1 MSFIFLN
8 HNTKKQHVPFE
19 MCLRFKTYCS
29 LSLSLSFTNSRGVGV
44 LSIFWKLEI
53 KGSLEILLCDYLQKW
68 LFPQCIERG
77 FGHRE
82 ESMKWQISDERAVME
97 IFRIWE
103 RGILCSFPE
112 QSVSMFWRERER
124 EKVWRGIL
132 CNFPKPPVFMP
143 WRQERRTNLHS
154 GVEWITAAV
163 CFSAATIPGILCS

>member
-1 MSFIFLN
+1 
-8 HNTKKQHVPFE
+8 

-82 ESMKWQISDERAVME
+82 ESMKWQISDERAVWRFLE
-97 IFRIWE
+97 YE
-103 RGILCSFPE
+103 RGVFCVVSQNNLFPC
-112 QSVSMFWRERER
+112 FGER
-124 EKVWRGIL
+124 EK
-132 CNFPKPPVFMP
+132 
-143 WRQERRTNLHS
+143 ERRFG
-154 GVEWITAAV
+154 GVFCVISQNHL
-163 CFSAATIPGILCS
+163 FSCLGDRRGGLICTQESNESLLLSVSLQQPFQVFYVLNFEAERTRLLFL